1 MARSDENVVFCSI
14 RMYLNNPQH
23 LKVAKV
29 LKKVEEE
36 RTANNGLTKNQF
48 ILDAIEYYLDHYY
61 MAEDERT
68 FVTRKELQEMKQE
81 IQKELQSM
89 LRMGWMQPYPMVVP
103 SIETPVVNREEHTGE
118 TPDDTLMDLVSE
130 WD

>member
-1 MARSDENVVFCSI
+1 MARSNENVIFCSI

-23 LKVAKV
+23 FKIAKV

-36 RTANNGLTKNQF
+36 KDVNNGLTKNQF
-48 ILDAIEYYLDHYY
+48 VLDAVEYYIDHYY
-61 MAEDERT
+61 MAEEDQA
-68 FVTRKELQEMKQE
+68 FVTRKELLHMKLE

-89 LRMGWMQPYPMVVP
+89 LRMGWMQPYPAVVP
-103 SIETPVVNREEHTGE
+103 AIETPAVSREEHTE
-118 TPDDTLMDLVSE
+118 ESPDDTLMDLVSD

>member
-1 MARSDENVVFCSI
+1 MARSNENVIFCSI

-23 LKVAKV
+23 FKIAKV

-36 RTANNGLTKNQF
+36 KDVNNGLTKNQF
-48 ILDAIEYYLDHYY
+48 VLDAVEYYIDHYY
-61 MAEDERT
+61 MAEEDQA
-68 FVTRKELQEMKQE
+68 FVTRKELLHMKQE

-89 LRMGWMQPYPMVVP
+89 LRMGWMQPYPAVVP
-103 SIETPVVNREEHTGE
+103 AIETPTVSREEHTE
-118 TPDDTLMDLVSE
+118 ESPDDTLMDLVSD